1 MSVIQTI
8 RDRGTWI
15 IFVIIAVALI
25 AFILQDGAGRGGSAF
40 SNSSVIAKV
49 NGTSIERGAFEER
62 LKSQEAMYA
71 GQGATRDQLI
81 GTVYNMEVDN
91 IVLNQEFEKLGLVV
105 SAKEL
110 NDILFGENSPLRQE
124 FTDPKTG
131 VFKVDDAK
139 RAFAQIKKSKNA
151 EQIKMVNSGYIE
163 PTIQNSLRNKYQN
176 LLIQSVYVP
185 KWMVEKQQADNNA
198 IASASYVY
206 YPYVAVSDSSIK
218 VSDADINNYVKKHS
232 NEFKKEEETRS
243 IAYVTFS
250 AAPTSADSAATLA
263 QINDLKADF
272 AASSDAAAFLGKV
285 GTELAFYNSYFGGSR
300 IQVANKD
307 SIIRL
312 PVGGLF
318 GPYVDGNNYVLA
330 KMVGIKQWPDSVTVR
345 HILIGTNDPQ
355 SGQQVRDD
363 STGKKLVDSIQT
375 AIKNGADF
383 NALVTKYSDDGGS
396 KEKGGVYD
404 YFPQGQM
411 VIPFNDFAFDNPVG
425 AKGVVKTDF
434 GYHYIEI
441 LGQKNRAPAY
451 KIAYLAKPIISSNET
466 MNEANTAA
474 ASFASSAKGSKEF
487 NDNAAKLAKPILSAT
502 EIKQNDFTVGTMA
515 NTRSLVRWIYENKEG
530 AVSDP
535 TEVGDQIIVAM
546 VTNVNKAGLMG
557 ANEARPLVEGLIRN
571 DKKAKIIIET
581 KMKGSSLEEIAKS
594 SGSSILRADSLSFGS
609 GFINGVGNEPKI
621 VGAAF
626 NKAVQGKVADLIAGS
641 SGVFAVKGETVAA
654 KPSDALPETVK
665 QALIQNRKMAIYRSI
680 EALRKAATV
689 KDYRFSFY

>member
-91 IVLNQEFEKLGLVV
+91 IVLNQEFEKLGLTV

-131 VFKVDDAK
+131 EFKVDDAK

-151 EQIKMVNSGYIE
+151 EQIKMINSGYIE

-198 IASASYVY
+198 VASASYVY
-206 YPYVAVSDSSIK
+206 YPYVAIADSSVK
-218 VSDADINNYVKKHS
+218 VTEADINNYVKKHS

-263 QINDLKADF
+263 QINDLKAEF
-272 AASSDAAAFLGKV
+272 AATSDAAAFLGKV
-285 GTELAFYNSYFGGSR
+285 GTELAYYNSYFGGSR
-300 IQVANKD
+300 IQVTNKD
-307 SIIRL
+307 SITRL

-383 NALVTKYSDDGGS
+383 NTLVAKYSDDGGS

-425 AKGVVKTDF
+425 SKGVVKTDF
-434 GYHYIEI
+434 GYHYIEV

-451 KIAYLAKPIISSNET
+451 KIAYLAKPILSSNET

-474 ASFASSAKGSKEF
+474 ASFASGAKGTKEF
-487 NDNAAKLAKPILSAT
+487 NDNASKLAKPILSAT
-502 EIKQNDFTVGTMA
+502 EIKQNDFTVGTLA

-546 VTNVNKAGLMG
+546 ITNINKAGLMG

-571 DKKAKIIIET
+571 DKKAKIIIDT

-594 SGSSILRADSLSFGS
+594 SGTSVLRADSLSFGS

-621 VGAAF
+621 VGAVF
-626 NKAVQGKVADLIAGS
+626 NKAIQGKSSDLIAGN
-641 SGVFAVKGETVAA
+641 SGVFAVKGETIAA
-654 KPSDALPETVK
+654 KPADALPETVK
-665 QALIQNRKMAIYRSI
+665 QALIQNRKMATYRSV

>member
-91 IVLNQEFEKLGLVV
+91 IVLNQEFEKLGLTV

-110 NDILFGENSPLRQE
+110 NDILFGDNSPLRQE

-131 VFKVDDAK
+131 EFKVDDAK

-151 EQIKMVNSGYIE
+151 EQIKMINSGYIE

-198 IASASYVY
+198 VASASYVY
-206 YPYVAVSDSSIK
+206 YPYVAIADSSVK
-218 VSDADINNYVKKHS
+218 VTEADINNYVKKHS

-263 QINDLKADF
+263 QINDLKAEF
-272 AASSDAAAFLGKV
+272 AATSDAAAFLGKV
-285 GTELAFYNSYFGGSR
+285 GTELAYYNSYFGGSR
-300 IQVANKD
+300 IQVTNKD
-307 SIIRL
+307 SITRI

-383 NALVTKYSDDGGS
+383 NTLVAKYSDDGGS

-434 GYHYIEI
+434 GYHYIEV

-451 KIAYLAKPIISSNET
+451 KIAYLAKPILSSNET

-474 ASFASSAKGSKEF
+474 ASFASGAKGTKEF
-487 NDNAAKLAKPILSAT
+487 NDNASKLAKPILSAT

-546 VTNVNKAGLMG
+546 VTNINKAGLMG

-571 DKKAKIIIET
+571 DKKAKIIIDT

-594 SGSSILRADSLSFGS
+594 SGTSVLRADSLSFGS

-621 VGAAF
+621 VGAVF
-626 NKAVQGKVADLIAGS
+626 NKAIQGKSSDLIAGN
-641 SGVFAVKGETVAA
+641 SGVFAVKGETIAA
-654 KPSDALPETVK
+654 KAADALPETVK
-665 QALIQNRKMAIYRSI
+665 QALIQNRKMATYRSV

>member
-1 MSVIQTI
+1 
-8 RDRGTWI
+8 
-15 IFVIIAVALI
+15 
-25 AFILQDGAGRGGSAF
+25 
-40 SNSSVIAKV
+40 
-49 NGTSIERGAFEER
+49 
-62 LKSQEAMYA
+62 
-71 GQGATRDQLI
+71 
-81 GTVYNMEVDN
+81 
-91 IVLNQEFEKLGLVV
+91 
-105 SAKEL
+105 L

-151 EQIKMVNSGYIE
+151 EQIKMINSGYIE

-243 IAYVTFS
+243 IAYITFS

-425 AKGVVKTDF
+425 AKGVVRTDF